1 MFVSGERAI
10 KPNTPEPR
18 GLLADA
24 RRAAIVERL
33 RSTGSVTV
41 AELEEQFG
49 VSSMTARRDLAGLER
64 QGLARRTHGGAVMP
78 SISAHEDSFASRLEV
93 AAGAKRALAI
103 AAAATVQEGESVFL
117 DSSTTAYQVARA
129 LLDRGVR
136 ATVITNS
143 LPVMELVA
151 TQPGTAVD
159 LVGVGGMLRP
169 LTRSFVGPFAVHTVL
184 GHIADRLYFSVK
196 GVTPDGALTDPDSL
210 EAEVKRAMI
219 AHAEH
224 PILLVDESK
233 LATHGRSVMGRL
245 ADVSSVLAHGI
256 SDERLAALRAA
267 GARVELAGRSDAS
280 PSTAAQGAGSLRG
293 ETRWA

>member
-1 MFVSGERAI
+1 MFVSGRESI
-10 KPNTPEPR
+10 KPNTSEPR
-18 GLLADA
+18 ALLADA

-78 SISAHEDSFASRLEV
+78 SIAAHEDSFASRLEV
-93 AAGAKRALAI
+93 ATEAKGALAI
-103 AAAATVQEGESVFL
+103 AAAAAVAEGESVFL
-117 DSSTTAYQVARA
+117 DSSTTAYHVARA
-129 LLDRGVR
+129 LVDRGVH

-151 TQPGTAVD
+151 TQSSATID

-184 GHIADRLYFSVK
+184 GHIADRLFFSVK
-196 GVTPDGALTDPDSL
+196 GVTPDGALTDPDAL
-210 EAEVKRAMI
+210 EAEVKRAMV
-219 AHAEH
+219 AHSER
-224 PILLVDESK
+224 PVLLLDETK
-233 LATHGRSVMGRL
+233 LATHGRSVLGRI
-245 ADVSSVLAHGI
+245 ADVSTVLAHGLD
-256 SDERLAALRAA
+256 DERVKALRAA
-267 GARVELAGRSDAS
+267 GARVEVVGSTRSEVA
-280 PSTAAQGAGSLRG
+280 
-293 ETRWA
+293 

>member
-1 MFVSGERAI
+1 MFVSGRESI
-10 KPNTPEPR
+10 KPNTSEPR
-18 GLLADA
+18 ALLADA

-78 SISAHEDSFASRLEV
+78 SIAAHEDSFASRLEV
-93 AAGAKRALAI
+93 ATEAKGALAT
-103 AAAATVQEGESVFL
+103 AAAAAVAEGESVFL
-117 DSSTTAYQVARA
+117 DSSTTAYHVARA
-129 LLDRGVR
+129 LVDRGVH

-151 TQPGTAVD
+151 TQPSASID
-159 LVGVGGMLRP
+159 LVGIGGMLRP

-184 GHIADRLYFSVK
+184 GHIADRVYFSVK

-224 PILLVDESK
+224 AVLLVDESK

-245 ADVSSVLAHGI
+245 ADLSRVLAHGL
-256 SDERLAALRAA
+256 SEDRLAGLRAA
-267 GARVELAGRSDAS
+267 GARVERVNADGTLARSEVA
-280 PSTAAQGAGSLRG
+280 
-293 ETRWA
+293 

>member
-1 MFVSGERAI
+1 
-10 KPNTPEPR
+10 
-18 GLLADA
+18 
-24 RRAAIVERL
+24 VERL
-33 RSTGSVTV
+33 RTAGSVTV
-41 AELEEQFG
+41 SELEEQFG

-78 SISAHEDSFASRLEV
+78 AIAAHEDSFASRLEV
-93 AAGAKRALAI
+93 AADAKRALGVAG
-103 AAAATVQEGESVFL
+103 AAAVQAGESVFL
-117 DSSTTAYQVARA
+117 DSSTSAYQVARA
-129 LLDRGVR
+129 LLDRGIR

-151 TQPGTAVD
+151 THSGPAVD

-224 PILLVDESK
+224 ANLLVDESK
-233 LATHGRSVMGRL
+233 LATHGRSVIARL
-245 ADVSSVLAHGI
+245 ADVTSVLAHGV
-256 SDERLAALRAA
+256 SDERVAGLRAA
-267 GARVELAGRSDAS
+267 GARVEVVAGGGGGRSDAAS
-280 PSTAAQGAGSLRG
+280 PSTAALGAGPRGG